1 MSMISEQVKELR
13 DCVHRW
19 QNFESVSSSEP
30 FKLLSEAADTIEA
43 LSVKLAAANME
54 RSDRYYGGGWIAV
67 DENNLPQGEVLGCN
81 AKGGMAVGKI
91 KKVREGDIRVTDFL
105 GGGLMNCIAY
115 MPLPEPYRP

>member
-1 MSMISEQVKELR
+1 
-13 DCVHRW
+13 
-19 QNFESVSSSEP
+19 
-30 FKLLSEAADTIEA
+30 
-43 LSVKLAAANME
+43 ME
-54 RSDRYYGGGWIAV
+54 RSDRYYVGGWIAV

>member
-1 MSMISEQVKELR
+1 MRISEQVKELR
-13 DCVHRW
+13 DCMHRW
-19 QNFESVSSSEP
+19 QSFENVSSSEP
-30 FKLLSEAADTIEA
+30 FKLLSESADTIET
-43 LSVKLAAANME
+43 LSAKLAAVNME
-54 RSDRYYGGGWIAV
+54 RSDRYYGGGRIAV

-91 KKVREGDIRVTDFL
+91 KKVRERDIRVTDFL